1 MDCSCFQRKLLFLHF
16 CEKLRQKITARN
28 KYVMEHTNNLQ
39 VIAKLPR
46 MIYSGLEISKMYHDI
61 SDPRL
66 TKSQACDLFIDRIV
80 WGDDN
85 NIFYIMRGF
94 HLWKQMKEEFYQ
106 MNETRP
112 LHSSII

>member
-1 MDCSCFQRKLLFLHF
+1 MDCSCSQRELFLHIWK
-16 CEKLRQKITARN
+16 KLRQKIDSQN
-28 KYVMEHTNNLQ
+28 EYVKRHTNNNPKILAQ
-39 VIAKLPR
+39 LPR
-46 MIYSGLEISKMYHDI
+46 MIYSGLEISEMYHDI

-80 WGDDN
+80 YGST

-106 MNETRP
+106 MNETLP
-112 LHSSII
+112 LG